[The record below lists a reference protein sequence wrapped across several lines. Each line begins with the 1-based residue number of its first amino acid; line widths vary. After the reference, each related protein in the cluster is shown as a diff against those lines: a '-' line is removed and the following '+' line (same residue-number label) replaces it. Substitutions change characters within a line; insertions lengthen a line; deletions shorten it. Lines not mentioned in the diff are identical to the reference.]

1 MNVQKPAEKTRE
13 QSIAEFEARTKK
25 IQQEHPDVDFKSTVI
40 EPTMNLMFDIKVC
53 ASTLQLIKLTQNQEN
68 LKEDDRKKHEEL
80 ITLMLQNTSDPA
92 KAEKY
97 LWEARNY
104 LKPHPNILKLFDD
117 IYINKRPVSVM
128 ISQLHEAM
136 NAKPTPVKE

>member
-13 QSIAEFEARTKK
+13 QSIAEFDARTRK
-25 IQQEHPDVDFKSTVI
+25 IQQDHPDVDFKSTVI
-40 EPTMNLMFDIKVC
+40 EPTMNLMFDIKE
-53 ASTLQLIKLTQNQEN
+53 TLTEK
-68 LKEDDRKKHEEL
+68 DRTKHEEL
-80 ITLMLQNTSDPA
+80 ISLMLQNTSDPE

-104 LKPHPNILKLFDD
+104 LKPHPEVLKLFDD

-128 ISQLHEAM
+128 ISQLHDAI
-136 NAKPTPVKE
+136 NTKPSLLKETQTDTKVSTV

>member
-13 QSIAEFEARTKK
+13 QSIAEFDARTRK
-25 IQQEHPDVDFKSTVI
+25 IQQDHPDVDFKSTVI
-40 EPTMNLMFDIKVC
+40 EPTMNLMFDIKE
-53 ASTLQLIKLTQNQEN
+53 TLTEK
-68 LKEDDRKKHEEL
+68 DRTKHEEL
-80 ITLMLQNTSDPA
+80 ISLMLQNTSDPE

-104 LKPHPNILKLFDD
+104 LKPHPEVLKLFDD

-128 ISQLHEAM
+128 ISQLHDAI
-136 NAKPTPVKE
+136 NTKPSPLKETQTDTKVSTF

>member
-13 QSIAEFEARTKK
+13 QSIAEFEARTRK

-40 EPTMNLMFDIKVC
+40 EPTMNLMFDIK
-53 ASTLQLIKLTQNQEN
+53 EN
-68 LKEDDRKKHEEL
+68 LKDDDKKKHEEL
-80 ITLMLQNTSDPA
+80 VSLMLQNTSDPE

-104 LKPHPNILKLFDD
+104 LKPHPAVLKQFDD

-128 ISQLHEAM
+128 ISQLHDAI
-136 NAKPTPVKE
+136 NPKQSPLKETQT

>member
-13 QSIAEFEARTKK
+13 QSIAEFDARTRK
-25 IQQEHPDVDFKSTVI
+25 IQQDHPDVDFKSTVI
-40 EPTMNLMFDIKVC
+40 EPTMNLMFDIKE
-53 ASTLQLIKLTQNQEN
+53 TLTEK
-68 LKEDDRKKHEEL
+68 DRTKHEEL
-80 ITLMLQNTSDPA
+80 ISFMLQNTSDPE

-104 LKPHPNILKLFDD
+104 LKPHPEVLKLFDD

-128 ISQLHEAM
+128 ISQLHDAI
-136 NAKPTPVKE
+136 NTKPSALKETQTDTKVSTV

>member
-13 QSIAEFEARTKK
+13 QSIAEFDARTKK
-25 IQQEHPDVDFKSTVI
+25 IQQDHPDVDFKSTVI
-40 EPTMNLMFDIKVC
+40 EPTMNLMFDIKE
-53 ASTLQLIKLTQNQEN
+53 TLTEK
-68 LKEDDRKKHEEL
+68 DRTKHEEL
-80 ITLMLQNTSDPA
+80 ISLMLQNTSDPE

-104 LKPHPNILKLFDD
+104 LKPHPEVLKLFDD

-128 ISQLHEAM
+128 ISQLHDAI
-136 NAKPTPVKE
+136 NTKPSPLKETQTETKVSAI

>member
-13 QSIAEFEARTKK
+13 QSIAEFDARTRK
-25 IQQEHPDVDFKSTVI
+25 IQQDHPDVDFKSTVI
-40 EPTMNLMFDIKVC
+40 EPTMNLMFDIKE
-53 ASTLQLIKLTQNQEN
+53 TLTEK
-68 LKEDDRKKHEEL
+68 DRTKHEEL
-80 ITLMLQNTSDPA
+80 ISLMLQNTSDPE

-104 LKPHPNILKLFDD
+104 LKPHPEVLKLFDD

-128 ISQLHEAM
+128 ISQLHDAINTKPSLLKEAQTDT
-136 NAKPTPVKE
+136 KVSTV